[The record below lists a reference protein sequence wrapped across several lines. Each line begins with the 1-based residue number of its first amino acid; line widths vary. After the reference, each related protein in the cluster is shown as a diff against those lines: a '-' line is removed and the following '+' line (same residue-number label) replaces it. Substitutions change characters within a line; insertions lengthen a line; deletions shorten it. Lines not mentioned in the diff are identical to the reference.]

1 MVILATDN
9 YFVFYISIEN
19 LLFLQ
24 LMLTEWLHWVQTY
37 YLRVDE
43 PLDTSDIPATCGTCY
58 YGQCGLTGKC
68 ECADGYQ
75 GDDCGTGRCHL
86 FCVFIL

>member
-1 MVILATDN
+1 M
-9 YFVFYISIEN
+9 
-19 LLFLQ
+19 
-24 LMLTEWLHWVQTY
+24 HWVQTY

-43 PLDTSDIPATCGTCY
+43 LFDTSNIPTTCGTCY

-75 GDDCGTGRCHL
+75 GNDCGTGRFQLSRHL
-86 FCVFIL
+86 SLRHYVFFVYGVIVV